1 MALGL
6 GAALLSAVV
15 FGSAAMLQASG
26 ARQVPT
32 ARHLDPWMLVRLLR
46 QPAFVA
52 AVLCNIA
59 GFLLHLVAIREL
71 PLFLAQAAIAISLA
85 ITALLAVRIFGDPLT
100 APECAAVAAVCVG
113 LALLTAASG
122 QTGGQSG
129 AGPLPAG
136 MLAGL
141 LVVAGL
147 GAVAARSPGGL
158 ATSVLS
164 ASAGVCFATTAIA
177 ARLLPALSPAAV
189 LTAPAAYLLLAAGPM
204 GFLLYSVALQR
215 GAVTAATAPMIV
227 IQTAVP
233 ALLGVWVLGDA
244 IRAGWHLPVAVGLV
258 CTLVGAV
265 SLARYDGLRTQ
276 SRAADGRLTRQ

>member
-1 MALGL
+1 
-6 GAALLSAVV
+6 
-15 FGSAAMLQASG
+15 
-26 ARQVPT
+26 
-32 ARHLDPWMLVRLLR
+32 MLVRLLR

-52 AVLCNIA
+52 AVLCTIA
-59 GFLLHLVAIREL
+59 GFVLHLVAIRQL

-85 ITALLAVRIFGDPLT
+85 ITALLAVRIFGEPLT

-122 QTGGQSG
+122 RTGDHPG
-129 AGPLPAG
+129 AGPL
-136 MLAGL
+136 LAGL
-141 LVVAGL
+141 LAALISVAGV

-164 ASAGVCFATTAIA
+164 ASAGLCFATTAIA
-177 ARLLPALSPAAV
+177 ARLLPGLSPAAL
-189 LTAPAAYLLLAAGPM
+189 LTAPATYLLLAAGPL

-227 IQTAVP
+227 MQTVVP

-244 IRAGWHLPVAVGLV
+244 IRAGWHLPAAVGLV

-265 SLARYDGLRTQ
+265 SLARFDGRRTQ
-276 SRAADGRLTRQ
+276 SRTAGGRLTRQ